1 METGGG
7 AADEALL
14 ERMSALI
21 AHRGPDASGTVV
33 EGAVGL
39 AHRRLAIIDLSDE
52 GCQPMTSGD
61 GALTLVFNGEIFN
74 YLELREELRAAGH
87 AFRTGTDTEVVLA
100 AYAAWG
106 RDCLARFNGM
116 WAFAILD
123 RRRGEVFLARDRL
136 GVKPLYYT
144 LNGDRFLFASECKA
158 LLADPAVGTT
168 PCEPALATFLAWGVL
183 DHSPLTMFEGVLQLP
198 PGHWMADRRGRGRGA
213 GPLVGPR
220 REPRGRVAARGR
232 GRCAGPTARASDRRG
247 PPPAPGRRPGR
258 DLPLGR
264 DRLLDPRRP

>member
-1 METGGG
+1 MCGIAGVVETGGG

-61 GALTLVFNGEIFN
+61 GALTIVFNGEVFN

-136 GVKPLYYT
+136 GVKPLYY
-144 LNGDRFLFASECKA
+144 
-158 LLADPAVGTT
+158 
-168 PCEPALATFLAWGVL
+168 ALARRPLPLRLGVQGPARRSRRR
-183 DHSPLTMFEGVLQLP
+183 DEPRASPRSP
-198 PGHWMADRRGRGRGA
+198 RSSPGASSTTRRSPCSRGCSSSRPATGWRSGRAGSRGRSA
-213 GPLVGPR
+213 GGTSP
-220 REPRGRVAARGR
+220 
-232 GRCAGPTARASDRRG
+232 
-247 PPPAPGRRPGR
+247 
-258 DLPLGR
+258 
-264 DRLLDPRRP
+264 